1 MYVSWFSKKRT
12 KLEHTILSIPLGPR
26 DYCASHSQLQLR
38 FISNRLNDF
47 LSLQMTYR
55 SYGIGNSCF
64 DYQRISGELLINNS
78 NSTCKKRHVLPLA
91 AMILEV
97 LTAIGFSLSY
107 IALDIDQYTFCFPPV
122 YVSFLFPP
130 SMTNNQWKAAKI
142 YLENTPIVPPTLRDG
157 SHSIRYAR
165 GWMIDRRNRV

>member
-1 MYVSWFSKKRT
+1 MFLKNNIKKKAENRSYISPDFQERT

-26 DYCASHSQLQLR
+26 DYCASHSQLQIR
-38 FISNRLNDF
+38 FMSNRLNDF
-47 LSLQMTYR
+47 LSLQMAYR

-64 DYQRISGELLINNS
+64 EYQRISGELLINNS

-107 IALDIDQYTFCFPPV
+107 IALDIDQYTSCFPPCLCFF
-122 YVSFLFPP
+122 SLP
-130 SMTNNQWKAAKI
+130 SMTNNQ
-142 YLENTPIVPPTLRDG
+142 
-157 SHSIRYAR
+157 
-165 GWMIDRRNRV
+165 